1 MSAKLENQY
10 GTINIENEVIARI
23 AGLTAIDCYGIVGMA
38 AKNVKDDIFQLLKVE
53 SLTKGI
59 KISVQE
65 DRIVI
70 DMHIIVEYG
79 TNITAIAENV
89 EMEAADFKTIIAAQS
104 YGKVVRHDERRR
116 AFLLQALG
124 SGSDIKS
131 VYAKYCKMLPMKR
144 RVKMQLKAFVKLLP
158 PALYF
163 PIRKLLHSI

>member
-79 TNITAIAENV
+79 TNITAIAENTISTVKYKV
-89 EMEAADFKTIIAAQS
+89 ETVCGINVEQVNVFVE
-104 YGKVVRHDERRR
+104 GVRVD
-116 AFLLQALG
+116 G
-124 SGSDIKS
+124 
-131 VYAKYCKMLPMKR
+131 
-144 RVKMQLKAFVKLLP
+144 
-158 PALYF
+158 
-163 PIRKLLHSI
+163 

>member
-79 TNITAIAENV
+79 TNLTAIAENTISTVKYKV
-89 EMEAADFKTIIAAQS
+89 ETVCGINVEQVNVFVE
-104 YGKVVRHDERRR
+104 GVRVD
-116 AFLLQALG
+116 G
-124 SGSDIKS
+124 
-131 VYAKYCKMLPMKR
+131 
-144 RVKMQLKAFVKLLP
+144 
-158 PALYF
+158 
-163 PIRKLLHSI
+163 